1 MMTSQEILRI
11 LDNCAE
17 SFTFPMLDNG
27 YVYLGVT
34 RMSLFRSETD
44 WAIVIEVFGYSPRS
58 GIPDT
63 HIYTFSSKLHNR
75 DPESNY
81 VTKEAYDN
89 YLKNNPY
96 NESRFIFPI
105 DNEDWLDEEDP
116 EKVKLDSDIS
126 IRGKTIDPISTKLY
140 KDNDIELE
148 ESTPWVFELTRLL
161 AAIEKESVLS
171 QGNEKRVSVSPE
183 LEQILILYEWHH
195 PDLVEEELPS
205 HNETFQQLAEVLV
218 TGDISKYRPSM
229 KPNTAW
235 KNWPEGGLL

>member
-1 MMTSQEILRI
+1 MKSNEILKI
-11 LDNCAE
+11 LDDCAE

-27 YVYLGVT
+27 YVYLANT
-34 RMSLFRSETD
+34 RMSLFRSDTN

-63 HIYTFSSKLHNR
+63 QIYTFSNKLHNR
-75 DPESNY
+75 NSESDY
-81 VTKEAYDN
+81 VTKEAYQN

-116 EKVKLDSDIS
+116 EKVKANSSIS
-126 IRGKTIDPISTKLY
+126 IRGNLIEYFPIEVY
-140 KDNDIELE
+140 KENGIELE
-148 ESTPWVFELTRLL
+148 ESSTWVFELTRLL
-161 AAIEKESVLS
+161 AAIEKENVLAKDDERRIS
-171 QGNEKRVSVSPE
+171 ISPE
-183 LEQILILYEWHH
+183 LEQVMLLDEWYHPNLIEG
-195 PDLVEEELPS
+195 ELPS
-205 HNETFQQLAEVLV
+205 SNETFQQLAKVLE
-218 TGDISKYRPSM
+218 TGDLSNYKPSF